1 MSLGGGLASSGDVA
15 DIDQLET
22 RASDDPAGPRPL
34 LLHVVKSGVAVAQA
48 VESTQQAGILVR
60 PSPLTA
66 G

>member
-22 RASDDPAGPRPL
+22 GASDDPAGPRPV

-48 VESTQQAGILVR
+48 VERAQKGGYSCTAF
-60 PSPLTA
+60 PLL
-66 G
+66 